1 VASIALCVLTLFGI
15 LCDMQDDQNHRV
27 AENQGNFCIQKTR
40 NIKYIYIY
48 IYISMRSDT
57 CDMQDD
63 QNDRMAENQEIFG
76 IMKKKGKKEQNI
88 SMRSDT
94 CDMQND

>member
-1 VASIALCVLTLFGI
+1 
-15 LCDMQDDQNHRV
+15 
-27 AENQGNFCIQKTR
+27 
-40 NIKYIYIY
+40 
-48 IYISMRSDT
+48 MRSDT